1 LLVRST
7 DILLPDCRIQQNL
20 GKNDLDL
27 EVEQNVSSE
36 KNLPVNKDEAN
47 RETPNEHKM
56 CEQKDAKLKIQAIS
70 SEKSLPGTHDEENT
84 ESYSENGLYDLRLD
98 LVVRGRMFS
107 KQNFILE
114 C

>member
-7 DILLPDCRIQQNL
+7 DILLPDCRIQQKNL

-70 SEKSLPGTHDEENT
+70 SE
-84 ESYSENGLYDLRLD
+84 ESSWYT
-98 LVVRGRMFS
+98 
-107 KQNFILE
+107 
-114 C
+114 